1 MPSRGA
7 RSRVGGSC
15 PVSTAYPGMR
25 VVEVHRVEGG
35 SERGGPP
42 GACIRGARPAA
53 PCSLRPRRRD
63 RSSSAP
69 RSVRFRLEIGP
80 VPARDRSGSAP
91 RSVRFRLEIGP
102 TAPARA
108 EDPDSARTAS
118 AATESLLLYADE
130 PCSSGAHH
138 STRPSSDSAHEGPG
152 CRSAPGPGRNC
163 MHAHTGTP
171 ATKARPTHH
180 CATPSGPEHRRDRAT
195 GSRCIV
201 QPFLAALSRSKAS
214 SSVLMGIVWRSL
226 QFRPVVPR
234 SARSY
239 PAAPGRTLERP

>member
-1 MPSRGA
+1 MPRAGA
-7 RSRVGGSC
+7 GS
-15 PVSTAYPGMR
+15 PSG
-25 VVEVHRVEGG
+25 
-35 SERGGPP
+35 
-42 GACIRGARPAA
+42 PAA
-53 PCSLRPRRRD
+53 PP
-63 RSSSAP
+63 AA
-69 RSVRFRLEIGP
+69 FAEIGR